1 MPEPLPAGT
10 SDGDVSS
17 PCLNCG
23 AELLGDFCHR
33 CGQKAGETRSSLR
46 SWIGEQVEEH
56 LSVDAKLPRTLR
68 SLFFQ
73 PGFLTREYLDGRR
86 ARYVRPLQL
95 YLLAAALL
103 FLGSW
108 FETAAENGLSAA
120 LRGPEQA
127 VVGREAVIQGPSGDS
142 PAASQQPCARGEP
155 RTFECLMM
163 QAASQVSRAG
173 SEFERSTPLA
183 FIDLLSRIMFL
194 LLPLFSFLLFLLYH
208 RQRRKYLEHLI
219 FALHLHAFA
228 FVVLGLLAL
237 IPEGARF
244 SDGIGSLF
252 VPAVLIYLFL
262 AMRGVYRQ
270 SRAKTTLKLALLV
283 AGYVPAMVVAG
294 VIALLVGMR

>member
-1 MPEPLPAGT
+1 MRRI
-10 SDGDVSS
+10 DVSS

-33 CGQKAGETRSSLR
+33 CGQKAGKTQASLR
-46 SWIGEQVEEH
+46 PWIGEQMEEH

-68 SLFFQ
+68 SLFFR
-73 PGFLTREYLDGRR
+73 PGSLTREYLDGRR

-127 VVGREAVIQGPSGDS
+127 VVGREAVVREPAGDAS
-142 PAASQQPCARGEP
+142 AASCPRGE

-163 QAASQVSRAG
+163 KVASEVTRAG
-173 SEFERSTPLA
+173 NEFERSTPVA

-194 LLPLFSFLLFLLYH
+194 LLPLFSFLLLLLYH

-228 FVVLGLLAL
+228 FIVLGLLAL
-237 IPEGARF
+237 LPEGARV

-252 VPAVLIYLFL
+252 VPLVLIYLFL
-262 AMRGVYRQ
+262 AMRSVYRQ
-270 SRAKTTLKLALLV
+270 SRAKTTLKLALIV
-283 AGYVPAMVVAG
+283 AGYVPAMFAVG
-294 VIALLVGMR
+294 VISLLVGMR